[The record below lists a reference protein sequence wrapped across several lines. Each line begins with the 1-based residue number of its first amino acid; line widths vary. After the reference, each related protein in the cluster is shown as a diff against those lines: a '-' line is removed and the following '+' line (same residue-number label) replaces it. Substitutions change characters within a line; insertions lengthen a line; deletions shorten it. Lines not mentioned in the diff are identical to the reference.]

1 MCTISYF
8 PFPDG
13 DHVLTQNRDVGPS
26 RAPAIPPSVRIYKGK
41 ELRYPVDPQGG
52 GTWNAASDSH
62 QACILNGAEYDY
74 YPNFDAPKSRGSLCL
89 DVLVEGSEFL
99 HEEDLSVYDDFTLLY
114 FSLDKK
120 EDIHEFRWDGKNL
133 KERRKNAAEPQF
145 WISRGLYSFEDYQ
158 RKKTVFDH
166 FIESEVMISD
176 LDQIALEIWNFH
188 LLETVAGKEG
198 FLIDRP
204 GMVRTVS
211 VLQSVYQDKKIKI
224 RYQDGGWFVDN
235 GG

>member
-114 FSLDKK
+114 FSLDRK
-120 EDIHEFRWDGKNL
+120 EDIREFRWDGKNL
-133 KERRKNAAEPQF
+133 KERRHNSAEPQF
-145 WISRGLYSFEDYQ
+145 WISRGLYSFDDYL
-158 RKKTVFDH
+158 RKKEVFDQFVPH
-166 FIESEVMISD
+166 VQDADPEKTQD
-176 LDQIALEIWNFH
+176 LIWDFH
-188 LLETVAGKEG
+188 LQEIVAGEEG

-204 GMVRTVS
+204 GMVKTVS
-211 VLQSVYQDKKIKI
+211 IFQSVYAGKEFTL
-224 RYQDGGWFVDN
+224 RYEDF
-235 GG
+235 